1 MTKPASV
8 DSFAPSLA
16 IPQRTW
22 SQSINNVLQGNVDMG
37 SGTSNAPSS
46 AGVNAGVYT
55 QFAQGNGSGVLI
67 RVAAAGVT
75 DTGAPYNW
83 TTAGAG
89 VVINHGLLR
98 QPIGFQTV
106 DADGASNISRTAAP
120 DSNQI
125 TLTTTDPTVSNTFY
139 VF

>member
-1 MTKPASV
+1 MTKPFDANTY
-8 DSFAPSLA
+8 ATQLPTQ
-16 IPQRTW
+16 QRTW
-22 SQSINNVLQGNVDMG
+22 TQSVQNVLLGNIDMG
-37 SGTSNAPSS
+37 TPTSNAPAS
-46 AGVNAGVYT
+46 AGVNAGVFT
-55 QFAQGNGSGVLI
+55 QFQKGNGTGNLI
-67 RVAAAGVT
+67 RIAAAGAT

-98 QPIGFQTV
+98 QPIGFQVV
-106 DADGASNISRTAAP
+106 DSDGNSNLSRTAAP

-125 TLTTTDPTVSNTFY
+125 TLTTTDPTVSNTIY